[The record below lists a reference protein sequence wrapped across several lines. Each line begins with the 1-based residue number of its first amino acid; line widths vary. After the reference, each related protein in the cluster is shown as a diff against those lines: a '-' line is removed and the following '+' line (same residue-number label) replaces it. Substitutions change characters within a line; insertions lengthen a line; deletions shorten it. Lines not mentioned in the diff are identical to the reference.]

1 MRMWTGAIAAVAL
14 VGATGAHAQG
24 VYVAEPA
31 PAYVGPA
38 PYYAGA
44 PVVVAPAPRY
54 VAPYATYVAPVD
66 EYSYAPERYVV
77 NNRTGRWCTIEP
89 NGYRWC
95 WTP

>member
-14 VGATGAHAQG
+14 VGSTGAHAQG

-31 PAYVGPA
+31 P

-44 PVVVAPAPRY
+44 PVVVAPSPRY
-54 VAPYATYVAPVD
+54 VAPYATYVEPVD
-66 EYSYAPERYVV
+66 DYAYAPERYIV
-77 NNRTGRWCTIEP
+77 NYRTGRWCTIEP

>member
-14 VGATGAHAQG
+14 VGSTGAHAQG

-31 PAYVGPA
+31 PAYVYPA

-54 VAPYATYVAPVD
+54 VAPYVGPIDDYA
-66 EYSYAPERYVV
+66 YAPERYIV
-77 NNRTGRWCTIEP
+77 NYRTGRWCTIESS
-89 NGYRWC
+89 GYRWC